1 MTKPISFGKIDVN
14 MVSSMEE
21 TGSRPDP
28 ETPFRIAILGDFS
41 GRANRGV
48 CETAL
53 ADRVPHFVDRDNL
66 DNVLKKCGVEI
77 KLPILGKEST
87 PICIKFSELDDFH
100 PDSIF
105 ERLDVFE
112 ALRETRKGLKDP
124 STFAA
129 LVEKMKQTGTSHDD
143 VSAENLETPEVNVPE
158 QMSGGLLDQVLEETP
173 ENVPET
179 KYSRVDSEWN
189 NFLRQT
195 VKPHLVPD
203 IEPQQS
209 EMVSAVDAATGE
221 LMRMVLHHP
230 DFQALEAAW
239 RGVHFLTSRLETDS
253 QLKVY
258 LVDVSKAELAADLNA
273 GEDLPLTGIYR
284 LLVEQTVETFGG
296 EPWAVLAGNYAFSQT
311 SGNAELLGRMAKI
324 ARASGAPF
332 ITAASDEVLG
342 CESLAETPKSEDWKA
357 SVDVEGN
364 EAWELLRRLPE
375 TSYIGLM
382 LPRFLMRLPYG
393 TETDPIEVF
402 EFEEISDK
410 PDHNHYLWGNS
421 SFVCVYLLGQTFV
434 RNGWDFQS
442 GIVNDVGGLP
452 LHVYKEDGESRTK
465 PCAEVVFNE
474 RTVETILEKGIMPV
488 LSYKNQDTIRLARL
502 QSLASPLTRLS
513 GRWA

>member
-1 MTKPISFGKIDVN
+1 MPKPISFGKIDVN

-21 TGSRPDP
+21 ADGRPDP

-53 ADRVPHFVDRDNL
+53 AERAPHFVDRDNL

-77 KLPILGKEST
+77 KLPILGKESP

-124 STFAA
+124 STFTA
-129 LVEKMKQTGTSHDD
+129 LAEKIKQTETSHDN
-143 VSAENLETPEVNVPE
+143 VSTEKLERPEKNVPE
-158 QMSGGLLDQVLEETP
+158 QIPGGLLDQVLEETQ
-173 ENVPET
+173 E
-179 KYSRVDSEWN
+179 KMKDSGPPHDDKEWN
-189 NFLRQT
+189 NFIHDI

-203 IEPQQS
+203 IEQQQS

-258 LVDVSKAELAADLNA
+258 LVDISKAELAADLNA
-273 GEDLPLTGIYR
+273 GEDLPSTGIYK
-284 LLVEQTVETFGG
+284 LLVEATVETFGG
-296 EPWAVLAGNYAFSQT
+296 EQWAALAGDYAFRQT
-311 SGNAELLGRMAKI
+311 REDAVLLGRMAKI

-332 ITAASDEVLG
+332 IAAACDEVLG

-357 SVDVEGN
+357 SVDEEGD

-382 LPRFLMRLPYG
+382 LPRYLMRLPYG

-402 EFEEISDK
+402 EFEEIPEK

-421 SFVCVYLLGQTFV
+421 SFVCVCLLGQTFV
-434 RNGWDFQS
+434 RNGWDLQS

-452 LHVYKEDGESRTK
+452 LHVYKEEGESRTK

>member
-21 TGSRPDP
+21 ASGRPDP

-53 ADRVPHFVDRDNL
+53 ADRAPHFVDRDNL

-77 KLPILGKEST
+77 KLPILGKESP
-87 PICIKFSELDDFH
+87 PICIKFSALDDFH

-112 ALRETRKGLKDP
+112 ALRDTRKGLKDP
-124 STFAA
+124 STFTA
-129 LVEKMKQTGTSHDD
+129 LAEKMKQTEISNVSTEKPETS
-143 VSAENLETPEVNVPE
+143 EKNVPE
-158 QMSGGLLDQVLEETP
+158 QMSGGLLDQVLEETQEKMKDGAP
-173 ENVPET
+173 SQDD
-179 KYSRVDSEWN
+179 KEWD
-189 NFLRQT
+189 NFIYDI
-195 VKPHLVPD
+195 VKPHFVPD
-203 IEPQQS
+203 IEQQQS

-221 LMRMVLHHP
+221 LMRMVMHHP

-239 RGVHFLTSRLETDS
+239 RGIHFLTSRLETDS

-258 LVDVSKAELAADLNA
+258 LVDISKSELAADLKA
-273 GEDLPLTGIYR
+273 GEDLHSTGIYR
-284 LLVEQTVETFGG
+284 LLVEATVETFGG
-296 EPWAVLAGNYAFSQT
+296 EQWAALAGNYTFGQS

-332 ITAASDEVLG
+332 IAAASDEVLG

-357 SVDVEGN
+357 SVDKEGN

-375 TSYIGLM
+375 TSYIGLT
-382 LPRFLMRLPYG
+382 LPRFIMRLPYG
-393 TETDPIEVF
+393 RETDPIEVF
-402 EFEEISDK
+402 EFEEIPEK

-452 LHVYKEDGESRTK
+452 LHVYKEEGESRTK

-474 RTVETILEKGIMPV
+474 GTVETILENGIMPV
-488 LSYKNQDTIRLARL
+488 LSYKDQDTIRLARL